1 MGIEFCPMADNVYH
15 LSIAPLVEFNI
26 SAILLR
32 LPSGGQLASIR
43 IDGKAFR
50 LHKSI
55 IMSMIEKLK
64 KGTIGTTNA
73 MVTSFDRRMIFL
85 SKFYLRYCIIAE
97 IEQQCQCSS

>member
-32 LPSGGQLASIR
+32 LPSGQLASIR

-55 IMSMIEKLK
+55 IMSMIEKQK

-85 SKFYLRYCIIAE
+85 IKVLPQILYHCGN
-97 IEQQCQCSS
+97 